1 MSKPVKNM
9 IVAEYRRRFDG
20 VSNALLIDIRG
31 IEANEN
37 NELRQGLHTS
47 DIRVTVIRNKLAKD
61 AFKDTSLEA
70 LNPALVGPN
79 AMCYGANS
87 VVEVARQLVDWA
99 KKIKELEL
107 KGACLDGEYFEGQAG
122 VKRLSTFPTR
132 DEAQAKVVQLML
144 SPAGNLISAATSAGS
159 NVMGIIKEI
168 QERLEKGEEIAKV
181 G

>member
-87 VVEVARQLVDWA
+87 VVEVARELVDWA
-99 KKIKELEL
+99 KKIKEL
-107 KGACLDGEYFEGQAG
+107 
-122 VKRLSTFPTR
+122 
-132 DEAQAKVVQLML
+132 
-144 SPAGNLISAATSAGS
+144 
-159 NVMGIIKEI
+159 
-168 QERLEKGEEIAKV
+168 
-181 G
+181 